1 MSSTET
7 KQWAREM
14 ILRALDTELFNDDS
28 FVMYSLDFDDREAL
42 LKERNRVAKLFKLP
56 SKK

>member
-1 MSSTET
+1 
-7 KQWAREM
+7 M